1 MNQTITA
8 PNAPAVTPSNAWALS
23 GADRTLLIQA
33 SLNVAFLIQSLHDYC
48 YVAIIMEA
56 LLYPEKRLQSW
67 RQHNRHL

>member
-8 PNAPAVTPSNAWALS
+8 PNAPAIMASNAWALS
-23 GADRTLLIQA
+23 GADCTLLIQA

-67 RQHNRHL
+67 RQHNRRL